1 MAGGEQMI
9 CPYCKEEMRE
19 DERGY
24 YVCGKCL
31 GEFWPK
37 EKPERGPYKKS
48 INVEVSISS
57 PALMLWHEEDMN
69 YKPPLPP
76 GEPCFKGGSKSGKKR
91 KKPAKR
97 DIRIVYET

>member
-1 MAGGEQMI
+1 MI

-69 YKPPLPP
+69 YKPPLPQGVP
-76 GEPCFKGGSKSGKKR
+76 HFGGGSKSGKRR
-91 KKPAKR
+91 KKPVKR
-97 DIRIVYET
+97 DIRVVYET